1 MALELIGGSILSALI
16 EVLVD
21 RLASREVLGFFK
33 SHKLDGV
40 LDKLKETLNTVN
52 GLLDDAEEKQITK
65 LAVKNWLND
74 VKHAVYE
81 AEDILDEINYEYLRS
96 KDIDAPRPD
105 SNWVSISLCTY
116 RLCFLIKCLY

>member
-21 RLASREVLGFFK
+21 RLASREVLRFFK
-33 SHKLDGV
+33 SHELLDDD
-40 LDKLKETLNTVN
+40 LLEKLKETLNTVN

-74 VKHAVYE
+74 VKK
-81 AEDILDEINYEYLRS
+81 S
-96 KDIDAPRPD
+96 
-105 SNWVSISLCTY
+105 SNM
-116 RLCFLIKCLY
+116 